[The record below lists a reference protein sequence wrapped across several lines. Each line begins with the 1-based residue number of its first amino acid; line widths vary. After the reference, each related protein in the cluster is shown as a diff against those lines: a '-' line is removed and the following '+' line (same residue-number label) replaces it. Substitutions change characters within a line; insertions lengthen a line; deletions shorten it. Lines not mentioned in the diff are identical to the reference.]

1 MDTVTVKV
9 DTVTVKVDTVTVEVD
24 TITAKVD
31 TVTIHL
37 GDTVTVDYFG
47 KYLCL
52 FIVPLLYIYNNSYT
66 VFQPLQ
72 SMTLKEASLAV
83 LAILKEVM
91 EEKLSATN
99 VEVSCLIL
107 EKVGLN

>member
-1 MDTVTVKV
+1 
-9 DTVTVKVDTVTVEVD
+9 
-24 TITAKVD
+24 
-31 TVTIHL
+31 
-37 GDTVTVDYFG
+37 
-47 KYLCL
+47 
-52 FIVPLLYIYNNSYT
+52 
-66 VFQPLQ
+66 
-72 SMTLKEASLAV
+72 MTLKEASLAV